1 MEFNKRPATLFA
13 VALLICSCTLI
24 PSLVS
29 DAQYEFDQG
38 MVLFNGG
45 KFQEAA
51 ARFQKA
57 TEIDP
62 NLGRAYLYLGRSYV
76 NLKSWRQ
83 ALDPLRTAYRL
94 IPEDTKGEILSI
106 LVDAL
111 FAVGLDALR
120 SGDFLSA
127 IGIFREILG
136 LQPTSAQARSEL
148 VNAFIGHGRELLTSG
163 NVSQAIVQYTEAVK
177 LAPNSFEA
185 IFGLA
190 QAFFKNGEFFRALQT
205 AEDALRVNPAN
216 RDLQSLIQ
224 ELRRK

>member
-1 MEFNKRPATLFA
+1 MKFHKRLVTFVAA
-13 VALLICSCTLI
+13 ALLICSCA
-24 PSLVS
+24 LVPGLVP

-38 MVLFNGG
+38 MALFNGG
-45 KFQEAA
+45 KYQEAA

-62 NLGRAYLYLGRSYV
+62 NFGRAYLYLGRSYV
-76 NLKSWRQ
+76 NLKSWGQ
-83 ALDPLRTAYRL
+83 ALQPLRTAYRL
-94 IPEDTKGEILSI
+94 IPEDTKGEVLSI

-127 IGIFREILG
+127 IGVLKEILG
-136 LQPTSAQARSEL
+136 LQPTSAKARSEL
-148 VNAFIGHGRELLTSG
+148 VNALIGYGGQLLTGG
-163 NVSQAIVQYTEAVK
+163 NVSQAIAQYTEAVK

-190 QAFFKNGEFFRALQT
+190 QAFFKNGEFFKALQT
-205 AEDALRVNPAN
+205 AEDALRVNPTN
-216 RDLQSLIQ
+216 RDLQSLLQ
-224 ELRRK
+224 ELQRK